1 MTVLVWPFLVAGT
14 LAGTALL
21 VVLPLGALVWLLTL
35 LLSRSVSRLEIA
47 MQTYFHGPLSPMI
60 ARPVYH
66 PIFQRI
72 KTVSSPH
79 GGIRAVVDVPPEGV
93 SGSPERAEP
102 EVVWEKNVFK
112 NAWAMFCD
120 HLSYQ
125 GLSYLILTKA
135 IITLLSSI
143 VIVVIFPISVALILP
158 LPGTLELIRRFGRWQ
173 AAVAVEALQ

>member
-1 MTVLVWPFLVAGT
+1 
-14 LAGTALL
+14 
-21 VVLPLGALVWLLTL
+21 
-35 LLSRSVSRLEIA
+35 
-47 MQTYFHGPLSPMI
+47 MI

-79 GGIRAVVDVPPEGV
+79 GGIRAVVDVPPEV
-93 SGSPERAEP
+93 LTGSPDGRERAEP

-112 NAWAMFCD
+112 NAWAMVRCRVSPSQITHHRADCPCLILFAFSFAVSRPHLWSCKFSPPLAHLRSFPD

-125 GLSYLILTKA
+125 GLTYLILTKA
-135 IITLLSSI
+135 LITLLSSI
-143 VIVVIFPISVALILP
+143 VIAVIFPISVALVLP
-158 LPGTLELIRRFGRWQ
+158 LPGTLEMIRRFGRWQ